1 MATDE
6 QGNLKPLMLSDL
18 VRIATQAFK
27 EHGDMPVGVE
37 TCVARY
43 EYNEEHSLPVSDT
56 PTVGHPR
63 WMGSYWIGKFKKA
76 FVIDGA

>member
-6 QGNLKPLMLSDL
+6 HGNLKPLMLSDL
-18 VRIATQAFK
+18 LRAATEALK
-27 EHGDMPVGVE
+27 EHGDMPVGIE
-37 TCVARY
+37 TCVPGY

-56 PTVGHPR
+56 PTVGNPR
-63 WMGSYWIGKFKKA
+63 WMDSYWRGKFVKA